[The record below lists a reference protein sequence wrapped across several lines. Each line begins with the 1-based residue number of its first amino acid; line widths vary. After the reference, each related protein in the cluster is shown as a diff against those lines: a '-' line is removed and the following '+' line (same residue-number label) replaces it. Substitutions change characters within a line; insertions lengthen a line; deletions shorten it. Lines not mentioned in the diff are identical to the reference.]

1 MKLYRVDLSKAGKE
15 LDTVVV
21 IDVIRAFTTTAFAFQ
36 SGAERIIVVSEVDE
50 AFALQRR
57 YRGALLMGEVKGEPI
72 EGFDYGNSPSALVDV
87 DLTGKTLIH
96 RTSAGTQG
104 VVKSAAARKIYATG
118 LCNARAT
125 ARAILYDKPGS
136 ITLVET
142 GIRPGGWGDEDT
154 ACADYLQS
162 LLMELP
168 VDTREIVRRV
178 RESKSAALF
187 RRGQESR
194 FPEADLALVLEIDR
208 FDFVMKV
215 KSEDHLLFLYK
226 APSFSG

>member
-1 MKLYRVDLSKAGKE
+1 MKLYRVDLPKAGKE

-36 SGAERIIVVSEVDE
+36 SGAEMIIVVSEVDE

-57 YRGALLMGEVKGEPI
+57 WPDALLMGEVKGKPI
-72 EGFDYGNSPSALVDV
+72 EEFDYGNSPSALVDV
-87 DLTGKTLIH
+87 DLTGRTLIH

-104 VVKSAAARKIYATG
+104 VVKSAAASKIYVTG

-125 ARAILYDKPGS
+125 ASAILSDKPGS

-142 GIRPGGWGDEDT
+142 GIRPGGWGDEDK

-162 LLMELP
+162 LLLRLP
-168 VDTREIVRRV
+168 ADTREIVRRV
-178 RESKSAALF
+178 SESKSAALF
-187 RRGQESR
+187 REGNESM
-194 FPEADLALVLEIDR
+194 FPEADLALVLDIDR

-215 KSEDHLLFLYK
+215 VPEDNLLILNTIY
-226 APSFSG
+226 ASQ